1 MTHRSLATLRDVF
14 NGRLVYRNLIPA
26 DARLPAIGD
35 LRAKL
40 GLEEMKLP
48 RKPDPEYAAVVVEI
62 LREARRLSGVGGN
75 GARLLYIGDTRHND
89 VAAFSNLCRAMGW
102 SGRAFIADESV
113 GSPRE
118 NRQLTVS
125 ESVTVTD
132 RWQDIAD
139 FASAGYES
147 GFGCDQDTIVVVDID
162 KTLLGARGRNGHVI
176 DQARREAAYEA
187 ARHAA
192 GDVLA
197 DKDAFVDIYSAINK
211 PAFHQLTGDNQDAV
225 AYSSLLVASG
235 VYQIDEVAGL
245 IAQGRIENFRG
256 LVRDVGRRKET
267 LPSELARLQDSI
279 REQVEVG
286 NPTPFVAFRR
296 AEYRETVARMGFLP
310 DDAVPEQMLGEEIVL
325 TEEVWEAI
333 LEWKARG
340 ALLLGLSDKPDEACY
355 PLPETDESGNR
366 PIHDTRTHIVGGSE

>member
-1 MTHRSLATLRDVF
+1 MTHSSLAALRDVF
-14 NGRLVYRNLIPA
+14 DGRLVYRNLIPA
-26 DARLPAIGD
+26 DPRLPTIGD

-48 RKPDPEYAAVVVEI
+48 RKPEPEYAAVVGEI

-118 NRQLTVS
+118 NRQLTES
-125 ESVTVTD
+125 ESLTVTD

-139 FASAGYES
+139 FACAGYAA
-147 GFGCDQDTIVVVDID
+147 GFGCDEDTIVVVDID
-162 KTLLGARGRNGHVI
+162 KTLLGARGRNDHVI

-192 GDVLA
+192 DGALA
-197 DKDAFVDIYSAINK
+197 DKDAFVDIYSTINK
-211 PAFHQLTGDNQDAV
+211 PTFHQLTGDNQDAV

-235 VYQIDEVAGL
+235 VYQIDEVAEL
-245 IAQGRIENFRG
+245 IAQGRIEDFRG
-256 LVRDVGRRKET
+256 LVQDVGRRKET
-267 LPSELARLQDSI
+267 LPSELARLQGSI

-296 AEYRETVARMGFLP
+296 AEYQCTVARMGFLP
-310 DDAVPEQMLGEEIVL
+310 DDAAPKRMLGEEIVL
-325 TEEVWEAI
+325 TEEVWESI
-333 LEWKARG
+333 YEWKARG
-340 ALLLGLSDKPDEACY
+340 ATLFALSDKPDEACY
-355 PLPETDESGNR
+355 PSSGDAEHGNL
-366 PIHDTRTHIVGGSE
+366 PIHDTRTHIVGGLK